1 MQPDAQSSS
10 WIATCRPMYSRI
22 WVLTS
27 VTLRP
32 FRWEAA
38 TTLSTPST
46 MILKSTANRTFSRF
60 SQLQSPYTNNDS
72 FTSRLST
79 TSLWCLRCRWNL
91 MLHRQALR
99 TRAPPSQVASLAV
112 RIKEE
117 PTQTQRPGLRPW
129 ALGAI
134 LANLAS
140 QKLALAWVDAHL

>member
-10 WIATCRPMYSRI
+10 WIATCRPMFSRI

-38 TTLSTPST
+38 ITLSTPST

-60 SQLQSPYTNNDS
+60 SQLQSQYTNNDS

-91 MLHRQALR
+91 MLHNQALR
-99 TRAPPSQVASLAV
+99 MRALPSQVASLAV
-112 RIKEE
+112 LIKEE
-117 PTQTQRPGLRPW
+117 PMQRPGLRPW

-134 LANLAS
+134 RANLAS
-140 QKLALAWVDAHL
+140 QKLASAWADAHL